1 MKLLIE
7 WNPLN
12 NLAFQTQVIAYY
24 LTIKYFLFYFKTKS
38 ASYCNKQVDG
48 SIVCPFRQLGKFPD
62 GISEFFYGNELPK
75 KNKKMIKGFINMLEL
90 DRISPT

>member
-48 SIVCPFRQLGKFPD
+48 SIVYPFRQLGKFPD
-62 GISEFFYGNELPK
+62 GISEFFTEMNYQRKIK
-75 KNKKMIKGFINMLEL
+75 KW
-90 DRISPT
+90 